1 MIYFYTIVIIKR
13 WWYRPGGG
21 TFNIGLVT
29 SVSYTIHHVLIQL
42 RVTNTKQTVHQKYVL
57 YHTTIIH
64 KSLSVVINTVTPR
77 LSASMTISNG
87 RLNIALAFVGDSDI
101 ARWPKHL
108 LPELSSRQNLSH
120 HNIHESSFHLAKNGA
135 IMQNLPRQIEKA
147 SQEIRSRGTNT
158 DMFDSIVFIAC
169 AGENDVSNNT
179 PMDSIIKSF
188 QDTFDAIISS
198 SNWFCSK
205 RPHLIFL
212 GPKIEPWMTKN
223 EVDARKG
230 YFQLSERLNAS
241 IEKLCLSI
249 SEHHV
254 GHVHDHAHDHGSKKG
269 LHSHA
274 NKEECFEDGHSIFY
288 LDSLTMFCG
297 ESKNL
302 SVVGGCAI
310 ADSKYFD
317 EDELHLSDKGYEKW
331 KKEVEDIIAKLICGE
346 ECEES
351 LDNSHFNR
359 IVL

>member
-1 MIYFYTIVIIKR
+1 MT
-13 WWYRPGGG
+13 
-21 TFNIGLVT
+21 T
-29 SVSYTIHHVLIQL
+29 ST
-42 RVTNTKQTVHQKYVL
+42 
-57 YHTTIIH
+57 
-64 KSLSVVINTVTPR
+64 
-77 LSASMTISNG
+77 G

-120 HNIHESSFHLAKNGA
+120 HNIQVSCFHLAKNGA
-135 IMQNLPRQIEKA
+135 IMQNLPCQIKKA
-147 SQEIRSRGTNT
+147 SQEIRSRGPDT
-158 DMFDSIVFIAC
+158 DTFDAIVFIAC

-179 PMDSIIKSF
+179 RMDSIIDSF
-188 QDTFDAIISS
+188 QDTVEAIISS
-198 SNWFCSK
+198 SNWSCSK

-241 IEKLCLSI
+241 IGKLCLSI
-249 SEHHV
+249 SERHV
-254 GHVHDHAHDHGSKKG
+254 GHAHAHDLGSKKG
-269 LHSHA
+269 VHVRD
-274 NKEECFEDGHSIFY
+274 NKKECVEDGHSIFY

-297 ESKNL
+297 ESKHL

-317 EDELHLSDKGYEKW
+317 EDELHLSDEGYEKW
-331 KKEVEDIIAKLICGE
+331 KKEVEDIITKLICGE

-351 LDNSHFNR
+351 LDNSHCNP
-359 IVL
+359 ILL